1 MKATRIAPRRQWWAI
16 AMPTALCIVTT
27 GFAALMA
34 PTWWVIA
41 VASASTVLCIAGAA
55 AGDFG
60 IIGWSGA
67 AAAAACVAS
76 LVENRPVYWGEP
88 TLMSIGIL
96 AMLEIGHI
104 VCIMRTREVNPS
116 SFVQPHVDTDN
127 GSVDHVQPHN
137 PAAVHGPPPGG
148 LRRRVARAHTSVSG
162 LRDLRRAAR
171 FRCVLHDATGRRR
184 SRSVHVLARACVDT
198 GFSRIV
204 ANIVTR

>member
-1 MKATRIAPRRQWWAI
+1 MKATRIARRRQWWAI

-104 VCIMRTREVNPS
+104 VCITRTREVNPS

-127 GSVDHVQPHN
+127 GSVDHDATLTTLLPSTALRL
-137 PAAVHGPPPGG
+137 AASGAASLG
-148 LRRRVARAHTSVSG
+148 LTRLYLASAISG
-162 LRDLRRAAR
+162 ALRDS
-171 FRCVLHDATGRRR
+171 DAFFMMLLGA
-184 SRSVHVLARACVDT
+184 VAVGACMYWLVRVSIQDSH
-198 GFSRIV
+198 G
-204 ANIVTR
+204 